1 MPVLFVL
8 RSPKPLICILFCI
21 AASFQFIA
29 KHVHAEDSKISSQ
42 KQFFLQKIRPLLEN
56 KCLGCHGKTPDDIK
70 GEYSMLTREELIK
83 GGESGEAAIIVG
95 KPNQSPFWKSVTWD
109 DDALQMPPQKRN
121 RLNTDQIAD
130 LKQWIAN
137 GAVWTNQKLPSAS
150 AKPAVN
156 SSQIA
161 MSTSGGQSP
170 TWTGRTY
177 KPEDVWAYQP
187 IKRPTIPWNA
197 LSNNKQTAR
206 RHPIDAFI
214 QQKLKQKQL
223 TSSEPAERKTIIRRA
238 TYDLTGLPP
247 TLKEINDFQKRSSRK
262 DGYSDLIKR
271 LLNSPH
277 YGEQMAQM
285 WIDVV
290 RYADTSGF
298 ANDYERPNAW
308 RYRDYLIRS
317 FNADKSYDRFITEQL
332 AGDELDPEDPEMLIA
347 VGYLRSGPWEHTGMS
362 VAAVTRQL
370 FLDDVTQSAGVTF
383 LAHSFRCAKCHD
395 HKFDP
400 VPTRDYYRIQ
410 AVFAPVQF
418 ADRKVPYQPFE
429 NISGF
434 KDMKVRT
441 EKLLKE
447 TRNAQNTFTQKSKE
461 AIANWLK
468 ENGYKNLKEVPADK
482 RPPVRWFG
490 LSNLEKSLVKI
501 NNKRISYF
509 ERELKRYEPYAFS
522 VYNGPLNNYRST
534 QAVNLLPASN
544 EQQGEAQQ
552 IFILAGGAITA
563 PTQQVTPG
571 VLSAVAGSNNRLE
584 PTAWNTIPN
593 SSEGRRLAFA
603 RWIASSNNTLTARV
617 IVNRIWQIHFGTGL
631 VATPNNFGQK
641 GAKPSHPELLDWLA
655 TWFMDHGWSIK
666 KLHHLIMT
674 SDVYQ
679 QSSHPVDQ
687 ETVKTQDPKNRL
699 LSHFPTRRMTA
710 EQIRDSLLSMT
721 GELNHEMGG
730 PGVFPEINWEVALQ
744 PRHIMGSVAPA
755 YQPMPRPEQRNR
767 RTLYAF
773 RYRTLSDPKLEVF
786 NRPGSESSCERRDET
801 TVTPQAFTLFN
812 GQFTHDR
819 AIALA
824 HKIRQETKID
834 AEAINQVFQ
843 QLVFR
848 TPTPAE
854 RQLALKHIKEMRT
867 YHQSHPPQKI
877 DLPRNVKREMIEE
890 LTGESFTWSEKLD
903 LADNYVQDLK
913 PWDVNAET
921 RALAELCLV
930 LMNSNEFIYLR

>member
-1 MPVLFVL
+1 MRVLFAL
-8 RSPKPLICILFCI
+8 RSPEPLICILFCI
-21 AASFQFIA
+21 ATLFHFVAT
-29 KHVHAEDSKISSQ
+29 HVHAEDSKINQ
-42 KQFFLQKIRPLLEN
+42 KKQFFLQKIRPLLEK

-70 GEYSMLTREELIK
+70 GEYTMLTREALIK
-83 GGESGEAAIIVG
+83 GGESAEAAIIVG
-95 KPNQSPFWKSVTWD
+95 KPEQSPFWKAVTWED
-109 DDALQMPPQKRN
+109 DSIQMPPQKRN
-121 RLNTDQIAD
+121 RLNADQIAD
-130 LKQWIAN
+130 LKQWIAD
-137 GAVWTNQKLPSAS
+137 GAVWTDQELPSATS
-150 AKPAVN
+150 KPAAN

-170 TWTGRTY
+170 TWTARTY
-177 KPEDVWAYQP
+177 KPEDIWAYQP
-187 IKRPTIPWNA
+187 IQRPPVPWQA
-197 LSNNKQTAR
+197 LSTKQGNN

-214 QQKLKQKQL
+214 QQKLKQKKL
-223 TSSEPAERKTIIRRA
+223 VSSKPADRRTLIRRA

-247 TLKEINDFQKRSSRK
+247 TLKEIDEFQKNINAK
-262 DGYSDLIKR
+262 AAWSDLIKS
-271 LLNSPH
+271 LLNRPQ
-277 YGEQMAQM
+277 YGEQMTQM

-308 RYRDYLIRS
+308 RYRDYLVRS
-317 FNADKSYDRFITEQL
+317 FNADKPYDRFITEQL
-332 AGDELDPEDPEMLIA
+332 AGDELAPEDPEMLIA

-370 FLDDVTQSAGVTF
+370 FLDDITQSAGVTF

-418 ADRKVPYQPFE
+418 ADRKVPYQPYE

-434 KDMKVRT
+434 QNMKVRT
-441 EKLLKE
+441 EKLIKE
-447 TRNAQNTFTQKSKE
+447 TREAQNSFTQKSKA
-461 AIANWLK
+461 AIAQWLK
-468 ENGYKNLKEVPADK
+468 ENGFKNLKDVPADK

-490 LSNLEKSLVKI
+490 LTEFEKSLVKI
-501 NNKRISYF
+501 NSKRIAYF

-522 VYNGPLNNYRST
+522 VYNGPPNNYRST
-534 QAVNLLPASN
+534 LAVNLLPRPN
-544 EQQGEAQQ
+544 KRQGEIQQ
-552 IFILAGGAITA
+552 TFILAGGAITA
-563 PTQQVTPG
+563 PTQKVTPG
-571 VLSAVAGSNNRLE
+571 VLSAVAGSNNRQE
-584 PTAWNTIPN
+584 PTAWNTIPQ
-593 SSEGRRLAFA
+593 SSAGRRLAFA
-603 RWIASSNNTLTARV
+603 RWVASSNNTLTARV
-617 IVNRIWQIHFGTGL
+617 IVNRIWQTHFGTGL

-641 GAKPSHPELLDWLA
+641 GEKPSHPELLDWLA

-674 SDVYQ
+674 SNAYQ
-679 QSSHPVDQ
+679 QSSHPIDQ
-687 ETVKTQDPKNRL
+687 EMIKTQDPNNRL

-710 EQIRDSLLSMT
+710 EQIRDSLLSIT
-721 GELNHEMGG
+721 GELNSEMGG

-755 YQPMPRPEQRNR
+755 YQPMPLPEQRNR

-773 RYRTLSDPKLEVF
+773 RYRTLSDPMLEVF

-801 TVTPQAFTLFN
+801 TVTPQAFALFN

-819 AIALA
+819 SIALA
-824 HKIRQETKID
+824 NKIRQRTDSD
-834 AEAINQVFQ
+834 AEAIKQVFQ
-843 QLVFR
+843 QLILR
-848 TPTPAE
+848 LSSPAE
-854 RQLALKHIKEMRT
+854 TQLALKHVKEMKD
-867 YHQSHPPQKI
+867 YHQAHPPQKM

-890 LTGESFTWSEKLD
+890 LTGESFAWTEKLD
-903 LADNYVQDLK
+903 LTDNYVQDLK
-913 PWDVNAET
+913 PWDVDAET